1 MPFDIR
7 QRVLDRD
14 GLPREKIA
22 HQYKEQ
28 LMELF
33 EQSPEGQTLHDEDI
47 ESGWASM
54 MLDFGL
60 DYLGKTPP
68 QMSPDDLREI
78 LFDLFPRKVSAE
90 ADEAPDIIREL
101 QLFWQFL
108 QREFSL
114 ENAAACLKVLDN
126 NAVRELKEEMSNPAN
141 FGMAK
146 SFVMMG
152 MTRGFDIASEEG
164 INEWMATYNAELT
177 AGTGQRVNL
186 PLLPPSTTMPPL
198 SGSWGGSTRKSQ
210 DKSRQKIARQS
221 RQRNRKKK

>member
-1 MPFDIR
+1 MAFDIR
-7 QRVLDRD
+7 QRVIDSD
-14 GLPREKIA
+14 GMPREKIA

-33 EQSPEGQTLHDEDI
+33 EQSPEGQTLQDEGI

-54 MLDFGL
+54 MIDFGL

-141 FGMAK
+141 FGIAK

-152 MTRGFDIASEEG
+152 QERGFDMTSEEDM
-164 INEWMATYNAELT
+164 NAWMATYNAELA
-177 AGTGQRVNL
+177 AGTGPRIPL
-186 PLLPPSTTMPPL
+186 PGEQSA
-198 SGSWGGSTRKSQ
+198 GARKVQ
-210 DKSRQKIARQS
+210 GKLRRKMARDSRR
-221 RQRNRKKK
+221 RNRKKK

>member
-1 MPFDIR
+1 MAFDIR
-7 QRVLDRD
+7 QRVLDSD
-14 GLPREKIA
+14 GMPREKIA

-33 EQSPEGQTLHDEDI
+33 EQSPEGQTLQDEGI

-54 MLDFGL
+54 MIDFGL

-126 NAVRELKEEMSNPAN
+126 NAVRELKEEMNNPAN
-141 FGMAK
+141 FGIAK

-152 MTRGFDIASEEG
+152 QERGFDMTSEEDM
-164 INEWMATYNAELT
+164 NAWMATYNAELA
-177 AGTGQRVNL
+177 AGVGPRIPL
-186 PLLPPSTTMPPL
+186 PGEQSA
-198 SGSWGGSTRKSQ
+198 GARKVQ
-210 DKSRQKIARQS
+210 GKLRRKMARDSRR
-221 RQRNRKKK
+221 RNRKKK

>member
-1 MPFDIR
+1 MAFDIR
-7 QRVLDRD
+7 QRVLDSD
-14 GLPREKIA
+14 GMPREKIA

-28 LMELF
+28 F
-33 EQSPEGQTLHDEDI
+33 EQSPEGQTLQGEGI

-54 MLDFGL
+54 MIDFGL

-68 QMSPDDLREI
+68 QMSPGDLREI

-126 NAVRELKEEMSNPAN
+126 NAVRELKEEMRNPAN
-141 FGMAK
+141 FGIAK

-152 MTRGFDIASEEG
+152 QERGFDMFAKAVGVEQRRRI
-164 INEWMATYNAELT
+164 
-177 AGTGQRVNL
+177 TG
-186 PLLPPSTTMPPL
+186 PPKAL
-198 SGSWGGSTRKSQ
+198 FDVVKKNGVG
-210 DKSRQKIARQS
+210 
-221 RQRNRKKK
+221 RQRHRHLLVLV

>member
-1 MPFDIR
+1 MAFDIR
-7 QRVLDRD
+7 QRVIDSD
-14 GLPREKIA
+14 GMPREKIA

-33 EQSPEGQTLHDEDI
+33 EQSPEGQTLQDEGI

-54 MLDFGL
+54 MIDFGL

-126 NAVRELKEEMSNPAN
+126 NAVRELKEEMNNPAN
-141 FGMAK
+141 FGIAK

-152 MTRGFDIASEEG
+152 QERGFDMTSEEDM
-164 INEWMATYNAELT
+164 NAWMATYNAELA
-177 AGTGQRVNL
+177 AGVGPRIPL
-186 PLLPPSTTMPPL
+186 PGEQSA
-198 SGSWGGSTRKSQ
+198 GARKVQ
-210 DKSRQKIARQS
+210 GKLRRKMARDSRR
-221 RQRNRKKK
+221 RNRKKK

>member
-14 GLPREKIA
+14 GMPREKIA

-33 EQSPEGQTLHDEDI
+33 EQSPEGQTLHDEGI

-68 QMSPDDLREI
+68 QMSPGDLREI

-108 QREFSL
+108 QCEFHL
-114 ENAAACLKVLDN
+114 ENAAACLKILDDEAAN
-126 NAVRELKEEMSNPAN
+126 ELKEEMSNPAN
-141 FGMAK
+141 FGIAK
-146 SFVMMG
+146 SFFMMG
-152 MTRGFDIASEEG
+152 KDQGFDMSTEEG
-164 INEWMATYNAELT
+164 LQSWMETYNAGLA
-177 AGTGQRVNL
+177 AGTQPRIPLPGEQRRSAGNIRDRIKIVSPNRARMAKA
-186 PLLPPSTTMPPL
+186 S
-198 SGSWGGSTRKSQ
+198 RK
-210 DKSRQKIARQS
+210 K
-221 RQRNRKKK
+221 NRKKK

>member
-1 MPFDIR
+1 
-7 QRVLDRD
+7 
-14 GLPREKIA
+14 
-22 HQYKEQ
+22 
-28 LMELF
+28 
-33 EQSPEGQTLHDEDI
+33 
-47 ESGWASM
+47 M

-60 DYLGKTPP
+60 DYLSKTPP
-68 QMSPDDLREI
+68 QMSPGDLREI

-141 FGMAK
+141 FGIAK

-152 MTRGFDIASEEG
+152 QERGFDMTSEEDM
-164 INEWMATYNAELT
+164 NAWMATYNAELA
-177 AGTGQRVNL
+177 AGIGPRIPL
-186 PLLPPSTTMPPL
+186 PGEQSPSA
-198 SGSWGGSTRKSQ
+198 RKVHG
-210 DKSRQKIARQS
+210 KLRRKMARESRR
-221 RQRNRKKK
+221 RNRKKK

>member
-1 MPFDIR
+1 MAFDIR
-7 QRVLDRD
+7 QRVLDSD
-14 GLPREKIA
+14 GMPREKIA

-33 EQSPEGQTLHDEDI
+33 EQSPEGQTLHDEGI

-68 QMSPDDLREI
+68 QMSPGDLREI

-126 NAVRELKEEMSNPAN
+126 NAVRELKEEMRNPAN
-141 FGMAK
+141 FGIAK

-152 MTRGFDIASEEG
+152 QERGFDMTSEEDM
-164 INEWMATYNAELT
+164 NAWMATYNAELA
-177 AGTGQRVNL
+177 AGIGPRIPL
-186 PLLPPSTTMPPL
+186 PGEQSA
-198 SGSWGGSTRKSQ
+198 GARKVQ
-210 DKSRQKIARQS
+210 GKLRRKMARDSRR
-221 RQRNRKKK
+221 RNRKKK

>member
-1 MPFDIR
+1 MAFDIR
-7 QRVLDRD
+7 QRVIDSD
-14 GLPREKIA
+14 GMPREKIA

-33 EQSPEGQTLHDEDI
+33 EQSPEGQTLQDEGI

-54 MLDFGL
+54 MIDFGL

-68 QMSPDDLREI
+68 QMSPDDLGEI
-78 LFDLFPRKVSAE
+78 LFDLFPRKVSAS
-90 ADEAPDIIREL
+90 ADEAPEVIREL
-101 QLFWQFL
+101 QLFWRFL

-141 FGMAK
+141 FGIAK

-152 MTRGFDIASEEG
+152 QERGFDMTSEEDM
-164 INEWMATYNAELT
+164 NAWMATYNAELA
-177 AGTGQRVNL
+177 AGTGPRIPL
-186 PLLPPSTTMPPL
+186 PGEQSA
-198 SGSWGGSTRKSQ
+198 GARKVQ
-210 DKSRQKIARQS
+210 GKLRRKMARDSRR
-221 RQRNRKKK
+221 RNRKKK